1 MQSINESNIST
12 SEDRFTVHDVPL
24 IVLTASSG
32 AVDAISYFGLGKIF
46 WAFMTEN
53 IVFLG
58 FDRTPRQTRLI
69 AGHSSLP

>member
-32 AVDAISYFGLGKIF
+32 AVDAISY
-46 WAFMTEN
+46 
-53 IVFLG
+53 LG
-58 FDRTPRQTRLI
+58 FLDARM
-69 AGHSSLP
+69 